1 MGLLTEQRDEN
12 NILTENGFEHK
23 GGNVTGQ
30 LDDCYEKCI
39 GVGTYYAWIAV
50 NTETGHVCIYVEY
63 DCGGEVAT
71 YTHSLRNSW
80 DDDPDDFFE
89 ELDDFA
95 TSMLEHY
102 TY

>member
-23 GGNVTGQ
+23 SSSVTGQ
-30 LDDCYEKCI
+30 LNDCYEKYI
-39 GVGTYYAWIAV
+39 GVGPYDAWIAV
-50 NTETGHVCIYVEY
+50 NTETGNVCIYVEY
-63 DCGGEVAT
+63 ACGGEVAT

-95 TSMLEHY
+95 TSMLKHY

>member
-1 MGLLTEQRDEN
+1 MGLLEEQRDEN
-12 NILTENGFEHK
+12 NILTKNGFKHK
-23 GGNVTGQ
+23 GSSVTGQ

-39 GVGTYYAWIAV
+39 GVGSYYAWIAV
-50 NTETGHVCIYVEY
+50 NTETGNVAIYVEY

-71 YTHSLRNSW
+71 YTYSLRNSW
-80 DDDPDDFFE
+80 NDDPDDFFE

-102 TY
+102 KY

>member
-1 MGLLTEQRDEN
+1 M
-12 NILTENGFEHK
+12 
-23 GGNVTGQ
+23 
-30 LDDCYEKCI
+30 
-39 GVGTYYAWIAV
+39 
-50 NTETGHVCIYVEY
+50 CIYVEY

-102 TY
+102 KY